1 MARKRYKKKRADY
14 RKGGRVK
21 YAHGGRP
28 SRRDYDSGDEYQVA
42 LEQWRNDPAHQGTSK
57 APVKTAASKPVQQPV
72 SRPAPVQQPPQRQ
85 APYRSF
91 DPDDRDLRG
100 TIGNIAPKLGSI
112 AFPSDMGTGTPAPS
126 TPSRPA
132 TYLNIPFKGD
142 AKTPYTVDAGGMMNM
157 IDQEPIQKYDM
168 LDPEQAFA
176 FEQAQQEASKN
187 IESKGI
193 IEGLKDTIVKNGPDF
208 AIDLA
213 TNPAST
219 IVKTAIE
226 KGPSFFG
233 AFLAG
238 VGDLFRGLFTNEA
251 LANFQQDLAD
261 QAIAAGFTPEQVA
274 QARDEARETIKAE
287 EAAAAEAGSGTP
299 SFGTKGYGIQGTT
312 SGKAKGQVAIGEGL
326 AAASISPAAYLY
338 SGVGSSFESSR
349 DAYTESGQYDIDKA
363 KRDAEFDAM
372 RQKEKMD
379 AGTWKKYTPE
389 ETQQL
394 LAEQRA
400 RIGSELAGGTMSP
413 AATTPVSNSEAF
425 KNIGGGQDTGS
436 TGGTDNTG
444 GTGGIG
450 VSGDNLSRQ
459 RAIDIVEGTAQG
471 PQIPA
476 PTDIDT
482 SLGITPQQDIQTI
495 SSPLPSGY
503 SFEPPADGIYT
514 QVMPSEGMKYA
525 YGPNGER
532 IEVPIDTSLPATATD
547 IAAPMSMDLQDAT
560 LTQAQQQAML
570 PAAQMEAAQVGTE
583 TLIAGQQGAIGDDA
597 LAKAA
602 QVDRVAPIQAATVEI
617 PEGALTQRVVGT
629 LSPNATAIAAQAA
642 GTTLSRVT
650 RAKKQLRNAGISEQ
664 AITDLGNNPEALEDR
679 LMDLT
684 EQERGVIGDLP
695 EEALVSNQLDSLLKG
710 MESGEIPTWAS
721 PAVAAVEQMLAQR
734 GLSAS
739 TVGRDNLFNAII
751 QSAVPIAQSNAQA
764 IQQSVAQSRE
774 IESRE
779 EIFNAQARQQTALQN
794 ASNVFQMDMAQFSAD
809 QQTALSNSKFL
820 QTVSLTEASN
830 RQQTA
835 IQNAAI
841 TAQMNLADADF
852 YQKAQIQ
859 NAQAFLGMDMANL
872 SNSQQATILSAQIN
886 QQSMLSNQSAI
897 NAARQFNATS
907 ENQTQQFMAG
917 LSQQIEL
924 TNTAAANSI
933 SQFNAQQANAAA
945 ATEFQVEAD
954 LNKAKAAMETDINK
968 FNSQLAFNRNQ
979 WNAANAQAVEQSNIA
994 WRRQANTIN
1003 TAAANQ
1009 VAMQNAMN
1017 AFNLNGQSLAFLWQ
1031 ELRDQAAF
1039 DFQAVQNEEDRT
1051 AQIYIQSLANQAS
1064 SAASMA
1070 ENIRTV
1076 GAVLSTMWSGTSK
1089 TQYTASDKA
1098 GG

>member
-14 RKGGRVK
+14 RKGGRV
-21 YAHGGRP
+21 R
-28 SRRDYDSGDEYQVA
+28 
-42 LEQWRNDPAHQGTSK
+42 
-57 APVKTAASKPVQQPV
+57 
-72 SRPAPVQQPPQRQ
+72 
-85 APYRSF
+85 F
-91 DPDDRDLRG
+91 
-100 TIGNIAPKLGSI
+100 
-112 AFPSDMGTGTPAPS
+112 
-126 TPSRPA
+126 
-132 TYLNIPFKGD
+132 
-142 AKTPYTVDAGGMMNM
+142 DAGGGWGDDWKTELASSSRYYATPTQVNRPMTSEETEEQSAEGGYDPGDSFRVGTGVPLSS
-157 IDQEPIQKYDM
+157 DQTR
-168 LDPEQAFA
+168 
-176 FEQAQQEASKN
+176 KN
-187 IESKGI
+187 VR
-193 IEGLKDTIVKNGPDF
+193 TTFP
-208 AIDLA
+208 
-213 TNPAST
+213 
-219 IVKTAIE
+219 
-226 KGPSFFG
+226 FG
-233 AFLAG
+233 AGSSMGAQT
-238 VGDLFRGLFTNEA
+238 VG
-251 LANFQQDLAD
+251 
-261 QAIAAGFTPEQVA
+261 AAGAYTGGSTASSSNVA
-274 QARDEARETIKAE
+274 QGNPVANT
-287 EAAAAEAGSGTP
+287 AGYTGR
-299 SFGTKGYGIQGTT
+299 
-312 SGKAKGQVAIGEGL
+312 AK
-326 AAASISPAAYLY
+326 
-338 SGVGSSFESSR
+338 
-349 DAYTESGQYDIDKA
+349 
-363 KRDAEFDAM
+363 
-372 RQKEKMD
+372 
-379 AGTWKKYTPE
+379 
-389 ETQQL
+389 
-394 LAEQRA
+394 
-400 RIGSELAGGTMSP
+400 
-413 AATTPVSNSEAF
+413 
-425 KNIGGGQDTGS
+425 TG
-436 TGGTDNTG
+436 G
-444 GTGGIG
+444 GTGVVKSQRGKG
-450 VSGDNLSRQ
+450 NKQSNQDKENKKVVLADNEEPTRVVDNSSRQ
-459 RAIDIVEGTAQG
+459 AAQDIVAGTRQG

-476 PTDIDT
+476 PQQVQAGPDAQTMQMGT
-482 SLGITPQQDIQTI
+482 VAPVTAGQITAPTLD
-495 SSPLPSGY
+495 
-503 SFEPPADGIYT
+503 
-514 QVMPSEGMKYA
+514 
-525 YGPNGER
+525 
-532 IEVPIDTSLPATATD
+532 TATQ
-547 IAAPMSMDLQDAT
+547 AEAV
-560 LTQAQQQAML
+560 QAQA
-570 PAAQMEAAQVGTE
+570 PDAVTAAQMQAAQVTPQE
-583 TLIAGQQGAIGDDA
+583 QVIAATGDIGDQA
-597 LAKAA
+597 SAQAA
-602 QVDRVAPIQAATVEI
+602 QVDRVAPIEAVDVEI
-617 PEGALTQRVVGT
+617 PEGALTERIVGVM
-629 LSPNATAIAAQAA
+629 SPNAIATAAQAA

-664 AITDLGNNPEALEDR
+664 VITDLGNDPETLEDR

-684 EQERGVIGDLP
+684 QEERGVIGDLP

-954 LNKAKAAMETDINK
+954 LNKAKAAMETDIDK

-1051 AQIYIQSLANQAS
+1051 AQIYIQSLANQSS